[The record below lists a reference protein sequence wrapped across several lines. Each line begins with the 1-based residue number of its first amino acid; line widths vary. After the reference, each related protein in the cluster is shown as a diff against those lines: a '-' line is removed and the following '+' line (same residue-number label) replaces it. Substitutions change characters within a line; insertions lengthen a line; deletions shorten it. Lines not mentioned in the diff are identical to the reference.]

1 MAILEPKPWITAS
14 FETKQSIV
22 PVVYAGDGFFYQVTH
37 VNLLPV
43 RFGGERLKYE
53 LRRVYRTTNLS
64 MKWDIPI
71 TLFEYV
77 DLERFVMKYSFRQLE
92 VFLAAAR
99 FQNITRAAES
109 LAMSQSAASSALK
122 ELENQFDIQ
131 LFDRVGKRLQLN
143 ELGRLYR
150 PKVEAVLAQATELE
164 RAFSKHS
171 EVGALKVGATLT
183 IGNYLAVGVMAQYM
197 NTPTQPR
204 VSLEVANTSTIAR
217 RVKDFELDIGL
228 IEGEL
233 QSSELD
239 VLPWRG
245 DQLVIFCSPA
255 HPLAAK
261 KKLSDA
267 DLRNATWIM
276 REEGS
281 GTRQSFDRGMQGLLP
296 DLNVLLEL
304 EHTEAIKRA
313 VETGLGIGCLS
324 EVALADAFN
333 RGSLIRLEPPE
344 HRNFERQFYF
354 ILHKQ
359 KYRSAGIDAWI
370 GLCRA
375 LT

>member
-1 MAILEPKPWITAS
+1 
-14 FETKQSIV
+14 
-22 PVVYAGDGFFYQVTH
+22 
-37 VNLLPV
+37 
-43 RFGGERLKYE
+43 
-53 LRRVYRTTNLS
+53 
-64 MKWDIPI
+64 
-71 TLFEYV
+71 
-77 DLERFVMKYSFRQLE
+77 MKYSFRQLE
-92 VFLAAAR
+92 VFLAAAH

-150 PKVEAVLAQATELE
+150 PKVEAVLAQANELE
-164 RAFSKHS
+164 QAFSKHT

-197 NTPTQPR
+197 NTPTHPR

-217 RVKDFELDIGL
+217 RVQDFELDIGL

-233 QSSELD
+233 HASELE

-245 DQLVIFCSPA
+245 DELVVFCSPS
-255 HPLAAK
+255 HPLANK
-261 KKLSDA
+261 QTLTDD
-267 DLRNATWIM
+267 DLREATWIM
-276 REEGS
+276 REQGS
-281 GTRQSFDRGMQGLLP
+281 GTRQSFERGMHGLLT

-313 VETGLGIGCLS
+313 VETNLGIGCLS
-324 EVALADAFN
+324 EVVLEDAFK
-333 RGSLIRLEPPE
+333 RGSLVPLKVPP
-344 HRNFERQFYF
+344 HRQFDRQFYF

-359 KYRSAGIDAWI
+359 KYRSAGIDAWME
-370 GLCRA
+370 LCRQ
-375 LT
+375 L